1 MTEQINVQQSRVLE
15 SLVLQK
21 KDKVLFREWMLPI
34 RDAYPFGQL
43 TFDDKYLLLTEADY
57 EVIAELLKDLRG
69 YDINSERQLASN
81 NRIEAASLTNDEKAG
96 GAKAGDD
103 WLLVST
109 LSGRLQLNDGHYAL
123 PPGSLI
129 VMNKEQLKNHQHQ
142 IILIVENKAILPHL
156 TSSIFSRNDN
166 YDPLIIYRGDPYF
179 SNAAAN
185 EFVISQRER
194 CQIHTF
200 FDSDPKGLS
209 MALAIPSVTGVW
221 LVDLAN
227 ISELQSVNQEI
238 TFQKQSSVD
247 HSLAQ
252 KCENFGTELAR
263 DYQRM
268 IQHRIAIMQEH
279 VVARNLDIILYR
291 KSN

>member
-1 MTEQINVQQSRVLE
+1 MTEQINLRQSRVLE
-15 SLVLQK
+15 SIVLQK
-21 KDKVLFREWMLPI
+21 KDKVQFSEWMQPI

-57 EVIAELLKDLRG
+57 EVIAELLKDLCG
-69 YDINSERQLASN
+69 YDVLSAPQVPSN
-81 NRIEAASLTNDEKAG
+81 NRMEVAKRINNEKSG
-96 GAKAGDD
+96 GAKAGND
-103 WLLVST
+103 WILIST
-109 LSGRLQLNDGHYAL
+109 LSGQLKLQDGYYRLPLNSIL
-123 PPGSLI
+123 
-129 VMNKEQLKNHQHQ
+129 VMDQEQLKEHQHQ

-156 TSSIFSRNDN
+156 TSSIFSETDN

-179 SNAAAN
+179 SIAAAN
-185 EFVISQRER
+185 EFVISQQER

-209 MALAIPSVTGVW
+209 MALAIPSVSGVW

-247 HSLAQ
+247 HSLI
-252 KCENFGTELAR
+252 KKSENFGTELAR

-291 KSN
+291 KSD

>member
-15 SLVLQK
+15 SIVLQK
-21 KDKVLFREWMLPI
+21 KDKVLFREWMQPI

-43 TFDDKYLLLTEADY
+43 TFDDKYLHLTEADY
-57 EVIAELLKDLRG
+57 EVIAELKDLRG

-81 NRIEAASLTNDEKAG
+81 NRIEAASLTNDEKAR

-109 LSGRLQLNDGHYAL
+109 LSGRLQLNDGHFFL
-123 PPGSLI
+123 PPGGLL
-129 VMNKEQLKNHQHQ
+129 VMNKEQLRNHQHQ

-156 TSSIFSRNDN
+156 SSSIFSETDS

-179 SNAAAN
+179 SIAAAN
-185 EFVISQRER
+185 EFVISQQER

-209 MALAIPSVTGVW
+209 MALAIPSVSGIW

-227 ISELQSVNQEI
+227 VSELQHVNQEI
-238 TFQKQSSVD
+238 TFQQQSSVD
-247 HSLAQ
+247 HSLAR
-252 KCENFGTELAR
+252 KSKNFGTELAR
-263 DYQRM
+263 YYQRM
-268 IQHRIAIMQEH
+268 NQNRVAIMQEH
-279 VVARNLDIILYR
+279 VVARNLNIILYR
-291 KSN
+291 KSD

>member
-1 MTEQINVQQSRVLE
+1 MTEQINLRQSRVLE
-15 SLVLQK
+15 SIVLQK
-21 KDKVLFREWMLPI
+21 KDKVQFSEWMQPI

-57 EVIAELLKDLRG
+57 DVIAELLKDLRG
-69 YDINSERQLASN
+69 YDINSERQLTSN
-81 NRIEAASLTNDEKAG
+81 NRIEAASLTNDEKVR

-109 LSGRLQLNDGHYAL
+109 LSGRLQLNDGHFFL
-123 PPGSLI
+123 PPGGLL
-129 VMNKEQLKNHQHQ
+129 VMNKEQLRNHQHQ

-156 TSSIFSRNDN
+156 ASSIISKTDN

-179 SNAAAN
+179 SIAAAY
-185 EFVISQRER
+185 EFVISQQEQ

-209 MALAIPSVTGVW
+209 MALAIPSVSGVW

-227 ISELQSVNQEI
+227 IFELQSVNQEI
-238 TFQKQSSVD
+238 TFQQQSSVD
-247 HSLAQ
+247 HSLFQ
-252 KCENFGTELAR
+252 KCENFGTELVR
-263 DYQRM
+263 YYQRM
-268 IQHRIAIMQEH
+268 NQHRVAIMQEH
-279 VVARNLDIILYR
+279 VRARNLNTFLYS

>member
-15 SLVLQK
+15 SIVLQK
-21 KDKVLFREWMLPI
+21 KDKVLFREWMQPI

-57 EVIAELLKDLRG
+57 EVIAELLKDLLG
-69 YDINSERQLASN
+69 YEINPERQLTSN
-81 NRIEAASLTNDEKAG
+81 NRIDAASLTNDEKAG

-103 WLLVST
+103 WLLVAT
-109 LSGRLQLNDGHYAL
+109 LSGRLQLNDGHL
-123 PPGSLI
+123 PGGLL
-129 VMNKEQLKNHQHQ
+129 VMNKEQLRDHQHQ

-156 TSSIFSRNDN
+156 SSSIFSETDN

-179 SNAAAN
+179 SIAAAN
-185 EFVISQRER
+185 EFVISQQER

-209 MALAIPSVTGVW
+209 MALAIPSVSGVW

-238 TFQKQSSVD
+238 TFQQQSSVD

-252 KCENFGTELAR
+252 KCQNFRTELAR
-263 DYQRM
+263 YYHRM
-268 IQHRIAIMQEH
+268 NQNRIAIMQEH
-279 VVARNLDIILYR
+279 VVARNLNIILYR
-291 KSN
+291 KSD

>member
-15 SLVLQK
+15 SIVLQK
-21 KDKVLFREWMLPI
+21 KDKVLFREWMQPI

-57 EVIAELLKDLRG
+57 DVIAELLKDLRG
-69 YDINSERQLASN
+69 YDINSERQLTSN
-81 NRIEAASLTNDEKAG
+81 NRIEAASLTNDEKVR

-109 LSGRLQLNDGHYAL
+109 LSGRLQLNDGHFFL
-123 PPGSLI
+123 PPGGLL
-129 VMNKEQLKNHQHQ
+129 VMNKEQLRNHQHQ

-156 TSSIFSRNDN
+156 ASSIISKTDN

-179 SNAAAN
+179 SIAAAY
-185 EFVISQRER
+185 EFVISQQEQ

-209 MALAIPSVTGVW
+209 MALAIPSVSGVW

-238 TFQKQSSVD
+238 TFQQQSSVD
-247 HSLAQ
+247 HSLFQ
-252 KCENFGTELAR
+252 KCENFGTELVR
-263 DYQRM
+263 YYQRM
-268 IQHRIAIMQEH
+268 NQYRIAIMQEH
-279 VVARNLDIILYR
+279 VIARNLNTILYS